1 MKDAINMKDEEKR
14 MDITND
20 SLNDIQYCKICGKIV
35 APGEQ
40 VCAKCAG
47 KINEDIKKA
56 QGDIKQKT
64 QNLNH
69 PKYKRQGP
77 NSFDSPTEN
86 LYHRSVDM
94 RNDELPDDDYNR

>member
-1 MKDAINMKDEEKR
+1 MKDTINMKDEEKR

-56 QGDIKQKT
+56 QDDIKKT
-64 QNLNH
+64 KNFNH

-77 NSFDSPTEN
+77 NSSESPTEN